1 MRNNCVLLTA
11 SVVGLVSLGFWTS
24 EPAAGQSK
32 AQQASAKNA
41 KPPAKARAQEPPAKG
56 KEVHREEKH
65 KDREKGKAAPVP
77 RKGTPRAQDELAR
90 HRKQMEHALRL
101 LHEARK
107 KAASVPYDHFG
118 DHRRLA
124 VESIDR
130 AIREMNEALK
140 WEREHRH

>member
-11 SVVGLVSLGFWTS
+11 TVVGFVSLGVWTS
-24 EPAAGQSK
+24 ESAAGQSK
-32 AQQASAKNA
+32 ALQAPAKNA
-41 KPPAKARAQEPPAKG
+41 KAPAKARSQQPPAKV

-65 KDREKGKAAPVP
+65 KDLVKGKVAPVP
-77 RKGTPRAQDELAR
+77 GKGTPRAQDDR
-90 HRKQMEHALRL
+90 TKHRKQMEHALRL

-107 KAASVPYDHFG
+107 KAASVPWDHFG

-130 AIREMNEALK
+130 AIRQMNEALK